1 VRVLDRLQKVFRET
15 FNDTGVDVDLD
26 MSRHGINTIYG
37 WDSIKHVEL
46 MYTIENEFD
55 INFSLE
61 ELQNMKTIE
70 DMLNAIKRHLNANE

>member
-1 VRVLDRLQKVFRET
+1 MKVVDKLQKIFKET
-15 FNDTGVDVDLD
+15 FNDTGVDVDLS

-46 MYTIENEFD
+46 MYTIESEFD

-70 DMLNAIKRHLNANE
+70 DILNTIKGHLNADE